1 MTPVF
6 LSHVYVVIDPAS
18 YEAIRH
24 SAEIRALASAK
35 EKTVDPSHGGWTAF
49 YITGRQTAIEILV
62 AGSTSAGDQWRLGQS
77 GIGLGYGDAG
87 GTPYIEKRL
96 RATFGEKVMLEAGKS
111 ETPGVVPWLI
121 EIDVE
126 GDGSDVL
133 STWFTEIAPGY
144 LVARYPGAGIEHLL
158 SHQQYLAAGFL
169 PDRLLDDVV
178 GLTVALNPSEASILV
193 AELKV
198 AGWMIRQMEEKTVI
212 SGPDIA
218 ITIIPAGSRAGI
230 REVGL
235 RLRRPTRR
243 QDTSLGS
250 AELLLDGEMGRLRF
264 WGSN

>member
-1 MTPVF
+1 
-6 LSHVYVVIDPAS
+6 
-18 YEAIRH
+18 
-24 SAEIRALASAK
+24 
-35 EKTVDPSHGGWTAF
+35 
-49 YITGRQTAIEILV
+49 
-62 AGSTSAGDQWRLGQS
+62 
-77 GIGLGYGDAG
+77 
-87 GTPYIEKRL
+87 
-96 RATFGEKVMLEAGKS
+96 
-111 ETPGVVPWLI
+111 
-121 EIDVE
+121 
-126 GDGSDVL
+126 
-133 STWFTEIAPGY
+133 
-144 LVARYPGAGIEHLL
+144 LL